1 MQVFPKALSAKKPI
15 YRGGDFAMEW
25 LVWIGAGLTAAGLAM
40 IGYCIFSALRVR
52 KAGLP
57 DDQMRARLQRIVFLN
72 MAALMLSALGLMSVI
87 FGVML
92 A

>member
-1 MQVFPKALSAKKPI
+1 
-15 YRGGDFAMEW
+15 MEW
-25 LVWIGAGLTAAGLAM
+25 LVWIGAGLTLVGLVM
-40 IGYCIFSALRVR
+40 IGYCIVSALRVR

-72 MAALMLSALGLMSVI
+72 MGALLLSAFGLMAVI
-87 FGVML
+87 LGVML

>member
-1 MQVFPKALSAKKPI
+1 
-15 YRGGDFAMEW
+15 MEW
-25 LVWIGAGLTAAGLAM
+25 LVWIGAALTAAGLVM
-40 IGYCIFSALRVR
+40 IGYCIASALRVR

-72 MAALMLSALGLMSVI
+72 MGALMLSAFGLMAVI
-87 FGVML
+87 LGVML